1 VASVTTT
8 AIGLNANNPA
18 ADQRM
23 KTNAVIENMA
33 NATENETIVTVTE
46 PIVNATIVIEKNAD
60 RETETLVNPADAM
73 MAVDLAGR
81 IRTS

>member
-8 AIGLNANNPA
+8 VISLIANNPA

-23 KTNAVIENMA
+23 KTNGVIENMA
-33 NATENETIVTVTE
+33 IATENETIVTVTE

-60 RETETLVNPADAM
+60 RETETLVNAADAM
-73 MAVDLAGR
+73 MAVDMAGR